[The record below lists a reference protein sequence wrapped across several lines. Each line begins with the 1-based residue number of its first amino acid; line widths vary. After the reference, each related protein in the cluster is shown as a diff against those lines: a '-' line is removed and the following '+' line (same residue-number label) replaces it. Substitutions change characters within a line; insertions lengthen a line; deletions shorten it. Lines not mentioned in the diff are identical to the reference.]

1 VIDRRG
7 YAMELDVELYGL
19 TGKQLMESHYEGSEP
34 IRLDMRDYP
43 AGVYLLKLR
52 TAEGVV
58 RNQRII
64 VQH

>member
-1 VIDRRG
+1 
-7 YAMELDVELYGL
+7 VELYGL